1 MARSSLPRS
10 CPRPGRSSFSR
21 RPPIGWC
28 DPWIEEI
35 DGDEAAVAAVGSWG
49 VSWARVHNGSAANV
63 TAPMSYKTPQA
74 LGVVTCNEVEL
85 DVSGGVP
92 TFTIRRA
99 GAVVGSTPIP
109 VADWATMLANPHW
122 WGTQDELY
130 AVGVAPASAVDVRYV
145 LGLEIFGQ

>member
-1 MARSSLPRS
+1 
-10 CPRPGRSSFSR
+10 
-21 RPPIGWC
+21 
-28 DPWIEEI
+28 
-35 DGDEAAVAAVGSWG
+35 
-49 VSWARVHNGSAANV
+49 
-63 TAPMSYKTPQA
+63 MSYKTPQA